1 MRSDETIT
9 LLIAGK
15 DPPSWLSAALEKA
28 RATLAWTVK
37 KEREYPS
44 RKEMRA
50 RLMKLAGAIG
60 TVREAMRDFDLATL
74 LRAGD
79 NFFINENETY
89 HGLGDL
95 AERVRKTLD
104 ALPPRKGSDKYFLRS
119 GGATPRQNCALMI
132 SILWEEV
139 HSKAPPNTNANAQEA
154 CAALW
159 EAASGPVKR
168 GRKVAGKWRIPSDGT
183 STEIWRDH
191 LREAKLR
198 AGSEEAIFLKRS
210 LVPGRA
216 ETLASPQEVE
226 LIRRLIR

>member
-1 MRSDETIT
+1 MSSDGSIA
-9 LLIAGK
+9 LLIAGQ
-15 DPPSWLSAALEKA
+15 DPPSWLSAAVAKA
-28 RATLAWTVK
+28 RATLAWTVG

-44 RKEMRA
+44 RRVMRA
-50 RLMKLAGAIG
+50 RLGKLAASIN
-60 TVREAMRDFDLATL
+60 TVREAMFDFDLATL

-79 NFFINENETY
+79 SFFLNENETY

-95 AERVRKTLD
+95 AERVRKTLE

-119 GGATPRQNCALMI
+119 EGATPRQNCALMI

-139 HSKAPPNTNANAQEA
+139 HSRAPPNTNANAQEA

-159 EAASGPVKR
+159 VAASGPVKR

-198 AGSEEAIFLKRS
+198 AGSQEAKFLKRS
-210 LVPGRA
+210 LIPGRA
-216 ETLASPQEVE
+216 ETLASPEE
-226 LIRRLIR
+226 GS